1 MACVMQGIR
10 LTIIVVSTKSHIRQ
24 YFSVICLDLPC
35 SELEQLLF
43 LNDLG
48 VEEETLVEKCAQ
60 FIYYS

>member
-10 LTIIVVSTKSHIRQ
+10 LTIIVVSTKSRIRQ
-24 YFSVICLDLPC
+24 YFSVISLDLPC

-48 VEEETLVEKCAQ
+48 VKEEGLREKCAQ
-60 FIYYS
+60 FRYYS